1 MNYEKKVKCIE
12 KKLHVKKPFVD
23 EKDRIQVVVASK
35 SEMENEVK
43 KRKMELIQRYGE
55 EALSQ
60 IMFACVINFGDSPYD
75 KEYQ

>member
-12 KKLHVKKPFVD
+12 KKLHAKKPFVD
-23 EKDRIQVVVASK
+23 PKDKIQVVVASK

-43 KRKMELIQRYGE
+43 KREMELIQRYGE
-55 EALSQ
+55 EALNQ
-60 IMFACVINFGDSPYD
+60 ITFACVINFGDSRND